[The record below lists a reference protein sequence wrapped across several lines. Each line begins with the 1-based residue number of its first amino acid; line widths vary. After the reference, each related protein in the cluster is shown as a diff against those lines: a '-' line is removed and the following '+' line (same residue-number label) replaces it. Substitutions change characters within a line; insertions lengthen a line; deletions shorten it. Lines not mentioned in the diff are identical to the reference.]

1 MREGVAD
8 GEDGISLRSPPHSD
22 LSRYVEYRRP
32 VPEIGEGR
40 QISAGVKG
48 LPADAL
54 DGVE

>member
-40 QISAGVKG
+40 QISAGEKG